1 MPHQTS
7 LTRLEQ
13 VPEER
18 CMTVEVE
25 VPKEVEEEV
34 CQEVE
39 EERCEEVVEER
50 CREEATETCDTVTEQ
65 QCQDLVEEVCTDIT
79 EPGVCAPPPPPQ
91 PQGLGINNVNLH
103 ELSKLKKE
111 FHLSKHPYDHVIY
124 GRPLSATQSWKC
136 NAKMLPRLSAG
147 S

>member
-7 LTRLEQ
+7 LTRLKQ

-65 QCQDLVEEVCTDIT
+65 QCTTQVW
-79 EPGVCAPPPPPQ
+79 
-91 PQGLGINNVNLH
+91 GIRDVDRVLTSSQMLIL
-103 ELSKLKKE
+103 LSTGAV
-111 FHLSKHPYDHVIY
+111 H
-124 GRPLSATQSWKC
+124 
-136 NAKMLPRLSAG
+136 
-147 S
+147 